1 WLQLPPQAFLP
12 WAELNDVAF
21 THVTPGTAEGR
32 GGALLARQDLPEDQ
46 SPQALMTV
54 PQALILS
61 LERIAEHAKV
71 DKDFGEVLESL
82 GEFGKTSRGAILT
95 FLLMQFSLSCTG
107 LPDRIGVHSPFTEY
121 VKSLPCEL
129 LPTFWTPDELQ
140 LLVGTTL
147 APAAAY
153 KLKSLHREYDKL
165 QESAADTRWFQAA
178 QHLVDFDDWLQVD
191 AMYRSRALDFPGI
204 GHCMVPCIDL
214 ANHTAREATIAIYER
229 DRDGNA
235 ILLLRPG
242 KSVAKGE
249 EITITYGDEKG
260 ACEMIFSYGFLEH
273 DRQSAETVFLS
284 LSLPDNDP
292 FRAVKTDFAD
302 CAPGFKLINTG
313 DGETDWTGEFIWL
326 LCVSAEDGLHF
337 DLARTV
343 DGGEEVHAFFGEHEL
358 AGGAHEL
365 YTLLGKSSMWDVYRL
380 RAVAILQQ
388 RVFEQMQVLY
398 GSQDD
403 AEAVAHGE
411 GTDVRERCY
420 EQAMQLRR
428 LEFELLERAY
438 EDFEK
443 QKVELAESEVV
454 KEYLARVNSEEVKME
469 GVEESGDDAVET
481 EDFS

>member
-1 WLQLPPQAFLP
+1 MIGDGKAAGWLQLPPQAFLP
-12 WAELNDVAF
+12 WAELNNVAF
-21 THVTPGTAEGR
+21 THVTPGIAEGR
-32 GGALLARQDLPEDQ
+32 GGALLARQHLLEDQ
-46 SPQALMTV
+46 SPQALLTV

-71 DKDFGEVLESL
+71 DKDFREVLESL
-82 GEFGKTSRGAILT
+82 GEFGKVGRLHIV
-95 FLLMQFSLSCTG
+95 SLCSPIPSTG
-107 LPDRIGVHSPFTEY
+107 STVTMIY
-121 VKSLPCEL
+121 SLRS
-129 LPTFWTPDELQ
+129 DELQ

-214 ANHTAREATIAIYER
+214 ANHTAGEATIAIYER

-260 ACEMIFSYGFLEH
+260 ACEMLFSYGFLEH

-358 AGGAHEL
+358 TGGAPEL
-365 YTLLGKSSMWDVYRL
+365 YTLLGKSSMWDVFRL

-398 GSQDD
+398 GSRDD
-403 AEAVAHGE
+403 AEDVAHGE

-443 QKVELAESEVV
+443 QKVELAESEAV
-454 KEYLARVNSEEVKME
+454 KEYLARMNSEEVKME
-469 GVEESGDDAVET
+469 GVEESGDDAVEI